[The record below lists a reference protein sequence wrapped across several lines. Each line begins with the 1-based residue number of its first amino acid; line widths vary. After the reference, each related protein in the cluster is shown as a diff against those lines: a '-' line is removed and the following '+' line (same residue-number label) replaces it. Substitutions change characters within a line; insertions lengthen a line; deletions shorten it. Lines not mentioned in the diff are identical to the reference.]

1 MTIIGVMIGVGAV
14 ILVNTIMDGFNEYAE
29 TSIERIGSNVIY
41 VTKWAPGTD
50 FDNLTPEQRRRPNIT
65 MKEAYAIQDR
75 CRLIKAV
82 SPQKRAYNNIA
93 KYENKSIRNPDDFRG
108 CWPELADVTDR
119 DVTYG
124 RFIDHTDMSRKAM
137 VCVIGP
143 EVADALFDHH
153 AEAVGKEIRINGWKF
168 QVVGVQERVE
178 DLFGISENDF
188 IFIPMTTFERLYPK
202 EERVILFASAVSR
215 QLFADALDEVTN
227 VLRRVRR
234 VRPEEENNFGF
245 LTQDRFK
252 DEVAGI
258 TSKVQMGATAV
269 ALVGLLVGVVG
280 VMNIM
285 LVAVTQRTAG
295 GGDTTDPRNRHPQG
309 PRRPA
314 TCRAISVS
322 GRGRHADR
330 DGRRGRHRD
339 GRRGRAH
346 RHQRAGLE
354 VPALTPLD
362 HGRPG
367 RVHRHR
373 IAGRHVPCLAR
384 LTPGPDRGSAVRVDR
399 GPPGPDRL
407 FGLDESLQRVSFQIV
422 INSYV
427 RSACPL

>member
-1 MTIIGVMIGVGAV
+1 MSKAQYTWAEVKEGMRQALNAVRANKFRSVMTIIGVMIGVGAV

-285 LVAVTQRTAG
+285 LVAVTQRTREIGIRKALGARRRAVLFQFLVEAVTLTGMGGVVGIVMGAVVGLIVTSALDWKYQLSPLWTMVGLAVSIGTGLLAG
-295 GGDTTDPRNRHPQG
+295 MYPAWRASRLDP
-309 PRRPA
+309 
-314 TCRAISVS
+314 I
-322 GRGRHADR
+322 
-330 DGRRGRHRD
+330 
-339 GRRGRAH
+339 
-346 RHQRAGLE
+346 E
-354 VPALTPLD
+354 AL
-362 HGRPG
+362 RY
-367 RVHRHR
+367 
-373 IAGRHVPCLAR
+373 
-384 LTPGPDRGSAVRVDR
+384 
-399 GPPGPDRL
+399 
-407 FGLDESLQRVSFQIV
+407 E
-422 INSYV
+422 
-427 RSACPL
+427 